1 MSTLTPLLMAGLARL
16 TRLTLLALLLAT
28 SAAQATSTSDR
39 PAAITSVAPADTGDT
54 GDTVDTHGADRPTIK
69 AINLNT
75 ATVEDLCTLP
85 GVGRKKAEAI
95 LALRKTRPY
104 LRVTQLLD
112 VRGIGAKTLKR
123 LKPYLTVT
131 DAPTTAPGQG
141 PNSTPKRS

>member
-1 MSTLTPLLMAGLARL
+1 MNTPTPPPMAELARL

-28 SAAQATSTSDR
+28 PAAQATPTSDG
-39 PAAITSVAPADTGDT
+39 PATHSVAPPDTD
-54 GDTVDTHGADRPTIK
+54 DPHGADQPTIK

-75 ATVEDLCTLP
+75 ATIEDLCTLP

-131 DAPTTAPGQG
+131 DAPTTAPELS
-141 PNSTPKRS
+141 PTPKRS